1 MNDPVATPN
10 TFSDNIFTGGGSK
23 DTNGISQWQWKIQ
36 QPQDKDDIADAFAAA
51 YADPNSGHTLLV
63 GAMDR
68 YAANGA
74 TTVGFW
80 FFQQPVATRADGTF
94 SGVHTDGDVLL
105 VLDFTVGGSSPV
117 VNVYRW
123 SGDDATGTLTP
134 VTAPAGSTF
143 SFVNSGPF
151 SVPWAFI
158 DKDGFT
164 SPQAGE
170 LLRVGLDYNAVF
182 GPNAPR
188 FASFLAET
196 RSSNSATVHALRFRP
211 GQRQHGRAPLQGA
224 KPASTATSPP

>member
-1 MNDPVATPN
+1 MNDPVTTPN
-10 TFSDNIFTGGGSK
+10 TFSDNIFTGGGTK
-23 DTNGISQWQWKIQ
+23 DTNGISQWQWKVQ
-36 QPQDKDDIADAFAAA
+36 QPQDKDDIADAFAAV
-51 YADPNSGHTLLV
+51 YADPNSGHTLLL

-68 YAANGA
+68 YAANGNS
-74 TTVGFW
+74 TVGFW

-94 SGVHTDGDVLL
+94 SGFHTDGDILL

-117 VNVYRW
+117 VNVFRW
-123 SGDDATGTLTP
+123 TGNDATGTLTP

-151 SVPWAFI
+151 SVPWSFI

-196 RSSNSATVHALRFRP
+196 RVVQLHGIHALRFRA
-211 GQRQHGRAPLQGA
+211 GQR
-224 KPASTATSPP
+224 STRSGCITRR